1 MTSTPNLDAALVA
14 AQAEARSLRRDGR
27 NQHGGYKYATADQVA
42 DLGRQLFTK
51 HGLAWSRTS
60 TTLQG
65 PTLKLADIGNQDYV
79 GDVIIGWKLRHGPS
93 GEQDTGTGT
102 YPIITSKQR
111 PHEKATAA
119 SVTYGCGQIIQGVL
133 CWDREDEKN
142 AVDRRGDGEASEP
155 ASDVQ
160 PEASAKACRAK
171 VEQLAALTDSA
182 PPDVWA
188 LWCER
193 LRVEP
198 MQDGGPPTASDLTV
212 REGQLILEALG
223 GEIRRLQAQGLDSQP
238 DGNPANAS
246 PAPYLARKG
255 ARCGG
260 KAAPLGAEVRRL
272 VGEFSEQ
279 LGKACGATWAS
290 VLRKDGAGIPPTV
303 EPEQLLTV
311 DATRLVERLQT
322 AILNLE
328 AKAIERQPGDDADE
342 VPEDDAAELARAER
356 QINDAFPG
364 TTSRGRGR
372 AQAPA

>member
-14 AQAEARSLRRDGR
+14 AQAEARSLKRDGK

-133 CWDREDEKN
+133 CWDREDEKH
-142 AVDRRGDGEASEP
+142 AVDRRGDGEAADSVEP
-155 ASDVQ
+155 APDVQ
-160 PEASAKACRAK
+160 SEASAAVCR
-171 VEQLAALTDSA
+171 ELAERIAELALVPGG
-182 PPDVWA
+182 PPSVW
-188 LWCER
+188 LGFCSR
-193 LRVEP
+193 LKIEP
-198 MQDGGPPTASDLTV
+198 MPDGGPPRAAELTAAEGV
-212 REGQLILEALG
+212 RMRAALE
-223 GEIRRLQAQGLDSQP
+223 GEIRRL
-238 DGNPANAS
+238 
-246 PAPYLARKG
+246 
-255 ARCGG
+255 
-260 KAAPLGAEVRRL
+260 
-272 VGEFSEQ
+272 
-279 LGKACGATWAS
+279 
-290 VLRKDGAGIPPTV
+290 
-303 EPEQLLTV
+303 
-311 DATRLVERLQT
+311 
-322 AILNLE
+322 E
-328 AKAIERQPGDDADE
+328 AKARERERGDDDGDE
-342 VPEDDAAELARAER
+342 VPEDDASELARVER
-356 QINDAFPG
+356 QVHGTFPG
-364 TTSRGRGR
+364 TISRGRGR